1 MKKIEINSKVQNGT
15 LKTNR
20 KFIAEAIKTFEGQEI
35 IITFE
40 KRKKKRSNQQ
50 NAFYFGIV
58 IGIMQLAFKETWGE
72 FYSAN
77 EVHEALKSKY
87 CFREQINENTGEII
101 SIPMSTTNFTTIEW
115 EEYIDKIRKFAMEW
129 FNVSIPFPNENITI
143 QLI

>member
-20 KFIAEAIKTFEGQEI
+20 KFITEAIQTFEGKDI
-35 IITFE
+35 IITIE
-40 KRKKKRSNQQ
+40 KRKNKRSNQQ

-77 EVHEALKSKY
+77 EVHEALKAKY
-87 CFREQINENTGEII
+87 CFKEQINENTGEII
-101 SIPMSTTNFTTIEW
+101 QIPISTTNFNTIEW
-115 EEYIDKIRKFAMEW
+115 EEYIDKIRAFAMEW
-129 FNVSIPFPNENITI
+129 FNVIIPIPNEQT
-143 QLI
+143 LIDF